1 MQRLSFPTRGTRM
14 RAGRIGRITLA
25 TGIVGAAVFGT
36 FAAANAQTT
45 TTTPTATETQL
56 TPAQLDAAK
65 ACMTARGF
73 TVRTR
78 GDKTTATTIAGSPT
92 TTKAPKTE
100 ETAEQRAARAAAAVA
115 CGLPARGPDGDGERG
130 GHRHGHGHDGNG
142 GPDGDGERGGHGHG
156 HGGPGGPGGS
166 GGPGGPGHGGGVPL
180 TDAQKACLTGKGI
193 TLPTP
198 PAAGSNPT
206 GTRPARIAPTEA
218 ERAAREAAEMACG
231 IVRPARDTTG
241 TATTPTT
248 VKT

>member
-115 CGLPARGPDGDGERG
+115 CGLPARGPDGDGGRG
-130 GHRHGHGHDGNG
+130 GHRHGHG
-142 GPDGDGERGGHGHG
+142 GPDGDGGRGGHRH
-156 HGGPGGPGGS
+156 
-166 GGPGGPGHGGGVPL
+166 GHGGGVPL

-206 GTRPARIAPTEA
+206 GTRPARIAPTDA